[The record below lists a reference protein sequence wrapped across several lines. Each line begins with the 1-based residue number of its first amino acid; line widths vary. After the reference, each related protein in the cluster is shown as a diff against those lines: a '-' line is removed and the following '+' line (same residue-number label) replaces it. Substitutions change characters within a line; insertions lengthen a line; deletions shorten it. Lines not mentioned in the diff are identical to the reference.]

1 MEVQRK
7 IKFSFDITLGETT
20 VMEAKPL
27 LESLSGM
34 ADAVDSVVT
43 SFAPF
48 LV

>member
-1 MEVQRK
+1 MEAQRK

-20 VMEAKPL
+20 VMGAKPR
-27 LESLSGM
+27 M